1 MINRKQ
7 RREIHLRALEDQN
20 VAASQVRPESAGWE
34 LGQEVVF
41 QGNVRTIYDIDAGA
55 DILALDGD
63 KYICPNHE
71 ENRCIEAPFSECVP
85 NTMLYR
91 R

>member
-1 MINRKQ
+1 MSEETTAGQ
-7 RREIHLRALEDQN
+7 AHTTF
-20 VAASQVRPESAGWE
+20 SGWE

-41 QGNVRTIYDIDAGA
+41 QGVVRTVYDIDEGY

-85 NTMLYR
+85 NNRTSR
-91 R
+91 QDTHVHRNTDGCCNG